1 MRPPMTR
8 QDVNPMRI
16 RRLLFSFAVG
26 LGLTLAVLA
35 GLDANLPG
43 ARADTYTVVNT
54 NASGSG
60 SLRQAILDGN
70 GSAGHDTIDFSI
82 TGTIVLTDALPAIS
96 DDLTITGPGAD
107 ELDIRGANTYRVFTI
122 NSGAAVTITGVTV
135 RDGSADSGGGI
146 WTAGDLHLGASHILS
161 NSAAVDGGGVFVDEG
176 SATLSGTLVVSN
188 SATASGGGVY
198 VYQDGATLNLRG
210 GEIHLHP
217 AEGGGGVFV
226 HLGSATLSGTHV
238 LSNSAGY
245 GGGLYAWGV
254 SATLNMNGGEIGNNS
269 AAYGGA
275 VYADQG
281 SATLTGTQV
290 VSNSAW
296 YGGGLYVRDG
306 SATLS
311 GTQLISNSADVDGGG
326 VYIYSGSGTLKISG
340 GRVYSN
346 SAEGGGGVYVV
357 WGSATL
363 SGTQVL
369 SNSADVDGGG
379 VFVDQ
384 GSATLSGTQVL
395 GNSADHGGGILNYGT
410 LTVVHSTISDNTAN
424 AYGGGLWNSQ
434 DGTASVDAST
444 IGDNRATVSGGG
456 VYNDWGTITV
466 TSSRILNNSAT
477 DNGGGLFNDE
487 DTAGATDVTGS
498 CIVGNSASSFYNN
511 QPAGQI
517 TTGNWWGG
525 TTGPNTP
532 GADTVSGTVDV
543 SGYLTAPILGCAPEL
558 RVGKANDT
566 DGNGTVGTPFHWT
579 LTVSNTGLISAA
591 FDSGETIL
599 LDDLPAGPTY
609 SAPVVGNLVDVAAG
623 DNIDCSLE
631 DNTLTCEASGGDVTL
646 GPVTGRFEVTFSVT
660 PNSPV
665 TLVNPAGVCQVDP
678 DGNVIEND
686 ESDNNCPA
694 NVVDVGV
701 STIYV
706 YLPVVQR

>member
-161 NSAAVDGGGVFVDEG
+161 NSAAVDGGGVFVD
-176 SATLSGTLVVSN
+176 
-188 SATASGGGVY
+188 
-198 VYQDGATLNLRG
+198 
-210 GEIHLHP
+210 
-217 AEGGGGVFV
+217 
-226 HLGSATLSGTHV
+226 
-238 LSNSAGY
+238 
-245 GGGLYAWGV
+245 
-254 SATLNMNGGEIGNNS
+254 
-269 AAYGGA
+269 
-275 VYADQG
+275 
-281 SATLTGTQV
+281 
-290 VSNSAW
+290 
-296 YGGGLYVRDG
+296 
-306 SATLS
+306 
-311 GTQLISNSADVDGGG
+311 
-326 VYIYSGSGTLKISG
+326 
-340 GRVYSN
+340 
-346 SAEGGGGVYVV
+346 
-357 WGSATL
+357 
-363 SGTQVL
+363 
-369 SNSADVDGGG
+369 
-379 VFVDQ
+379 Q

-456 VYNDWGTITV
+456 VYNDWGTIAV

-579 LTVSNTGLISAA
+579 LTVSNTGPISAA